1 MQCRSTTNIE
11 RARASDAPAIDLPA
25 MLAPLSSYDHFFG
38 PRHIQ
43 TLSLATR
50 IAEVLQG
57 RGDWR
62 TAQSILESVVRDVAQ
77 TAGRTHDLRLAAL
90 TALRNLWLE
99 QSEIAKAIAIQQE
112 IWCCR
117 DLSGGPE
124 AAETIVARTDLETL
138 LMLTSEPEFEI

>member
-1 MQCRSTTNIE
+1 MQCHSTTNIE
-11 RARASDAPAIDLPA
+11 GAQALGAPTIDLPA
-25 MLAPLSSYDHFFG
+25 MLATLSSYDHFFG

-57 RGDWR
+57 LGDWR
-62 TAQSILESVVRDVAQ
+62 TAQSILQRVVRDVAQ
-77 TAGRTHDLRLAAL
+77 SAGRTHDLGLSAL

-99 QSEIAKAIAIQQE
+99 QSEIARAIAIQRE

-117 DLSGGPE
+117 ELRGGPE
-124 AAETIVARTDLETL
+124 AAETVVARAELETL